1 MSLPYQ
7 RDLIPRA
14 IDLRKKATRQ
24 EEHLW
29 YDFLRR
35 YPIRFQRQKVIS
47 TYIADFYCHS
57 AKLIVELDGDQH
69 GEAAQQQ
76 YETIRT
82 TELERM
88 GLKILRFSNSD
99 VNHAFEEIC
108 QQIDHEVRKR
118 LPHEELLRLPRESE
132 RR

>member
-1 MSLPYQ
+1 MSLPYR

-14 IDLRKKATRQ
+14 KDLRKNATRQ

-29 YDFLRR
+29 YDYLRR

-47 TYIADFYCHS
+47 TYIVDFYCRS

-69 GEAAQQQ
+69 GEAGQQQ
-76 YETIRT
+76 YEAIRT
-82 TELERM
+82 SELERM

-108 QQIDHEVRKR
+108 MQIDGEVRQR
-118 LPHEELLRLPRESE
+118 LPSSWR
-132 RR
+132 